1 MSTRTTGTAAPSATT
16 WERVGAAIYDPFL
29 AAGERRGMAARRAA
43 LLSRARG
50 EVLEIGAGTGL
61 NLEHYPDAVTRLVLT
76 EPVTPMARRV
86 RARAGGRPR
95 TEVLQARAEDLP
107 VPTGSVDT
115 VVSTMVLCTVGDVD
129 AALGEV
135 VRVLRPGGTLL
146 FTEHVHAAGTRLGR
160 WQQRLA
166 GPWAAFA
173 SGCRCDRD
181 LLGSIAA
188 HLEVLEVAG
197 GVWHGMPA
205 LVRPLV
211 TGVAAVPA

>member
-1 MSTRTTGTAAPSATT
+1 MTTSTTGAAGSATT
-16 WERVGAAIYDPFL
+16 WERIGAAIYDPFL
-29 AAGERRGMAARRAA
+29 AAGERQGMAARRAA

-50 EVLEIGAGTGL
+50 EVLEVGAGTGL
-61 NLEHYPDAVTRLVLT
+61 NVGHYPDAVTRLVLT
-76 EPVTPMARRV
+76 EPVAPMARRL
-86 RARAGGRPR
+86 RARAVQRPG
-95 TEVLQARAEDLP
+95 TEVVRAPAEDLP
-107 VPTGSVDT
+107 VPSRSVDT

-129 AALGEV
+129 AALAEV
-135 VRVLRPGGTLL
+135 VRVLRPGGTML

-160 WQQRLA
+160 WQHRRA
-166 GPWAAFA
+166 GPWAAVA
-173 SGCRCDRD
+173 AGCRCDRD

-197 GVWHGMPA
+197 GEWRGMPA